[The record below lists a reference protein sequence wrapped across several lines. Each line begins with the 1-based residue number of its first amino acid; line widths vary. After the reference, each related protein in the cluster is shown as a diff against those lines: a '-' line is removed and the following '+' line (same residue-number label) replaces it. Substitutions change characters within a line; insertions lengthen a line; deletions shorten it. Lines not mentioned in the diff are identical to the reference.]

1 MQPIKVTKSSN
12 KNSNL
17 VGNKATNW
25 EIIFIQRFKGS
36 KVQRF
41 KGSRELYNLFREKK
55 GFQFFIYLINLYN

>member
-25 EIIFIQRFKGS
+25 EIIFIQGFKGS
-36 KVQRF
+36 KVQRNCTIYSERKKDF
-41 KGSRELYNLFREKK
+41 NFLY
-55 GFQFFIYLINLYN
+55 I

>member
-25 EIIFIQRFKGS
+25 EIIFIQGFKGS

-41 KGSRELYNLFREKK
+41 KGSKVQGNCTIYSERKKDFNFLY
-55 GFQFFIYLINLYN
+55 I